1 MCSEVRAPGPFGEI
15 GFAASRGKAKS
26 MNPSPTAVSSKRR
39 RKEDLVYQVV
49 TVAAMVSMLASVWI
63 F

>member
-1 MCSEVRAPGPFGEI
+1 
-15 GFAASRGKAKS
+15 
-26 MNPSPTAVSSKRR
+26 MNLSPSTVPTRPH

-49 TVAAMVSMLASVWI
+49 TVVAMVSLLASVWI

>member
-1 MCSEVRAPGPFGEI
+1 MT
-15 GFAASRGKAKS
+15 
-26 MNPSPTAVSSKRR
+26 PSPNAPRPS

-49 TVAAMVSMLASVWI
+49 TVVAMVSLLASVWI

>member
-1 MCSEVRAPGPFGEI
+1 
-15 GFAASRGKAKS
+15 
-26 MNPSPTAVSSKRR
+26 MNTSPISISIRQR

-49 TVAAMVSMLASVWI
+49 TVAAMVTMLASVWI

>member
-1 MCSEVRAPGPFGEI
+1 MSEDVPGLRNDQKLVAERGRATG
-15 GFAASRGKAKS
+15 
-26 MNPSPTAVSSKRR
+26 MNSSPTAVSIRPS

-49 TVAAMVSMLASVWI
+49 TVAAMVTLLASIWI

>member
-1 MCSEVRAPGPFGEI
+1 MNTSP
-15 GFAASRGKAKS
+15 AAVLTR
-26 MNPSPTAVSSKRR
+26 PR

-49 TVAAMVSMLASVWI
+49 TVAAMVTLLVSVWI

>member
-1 MCSEVRAPGPFGEI
+1 MRGRTL
-15 GFAASRGKAKS
+15 SRILKGTRMSSSPISAKAK
-26 MNPSPTAVSSKRR
+26 PH

-49 TVAAMVSMLASVWI
+49 TVVAMVSLLASVWI

>member
-1 MCSEVRAPGPFGEI
+1 
-15 GFAASRGKAKS
+15 
-26 MNPSPTAVSSKRR
+26 MNPSPSTVSLKPR

-49 TVAAMVSMLASVWI
+49 TVVAMVSLLASVWI

>member
-1 MCSEVRAPGPFGEI
+1 VVDVLQIYTAMYPRRTRRE
-15 GFAASRGKAKS
+15 KATG
-26 MNPSPTAVSSKRR
+26 MNSPSAVSVKPH

-49 TVAAMVSMLASVWI
+49 TVVAMVSLLASVWI

>member
-1 MCSEVRAPGPFGEI
+1 MSESVPALRNHQKFVAKH
-15 GFAASRGKAKS
+15 GKAS
-26 MNPSPTAVSSKRR
+26 GMNSSPIAVSIRPG

-49 TVAAMVSMLASVWI
+49 TVAAMVTMLATIWI

>member
-1 MCSEVRAPGPFGEI
+1 M
-15 GFAASRGKAKS
+15 K
-26 MNPSPTAVSSKRR
+26 PSLTAVQAKPH

-49 TVAAMVSMLASVWI
+49 TVVAMVSLLASVWI

>member
-1 MCSEVRAPGPFGEI
+1 MRSSLG
-15 GFAASRGKAKS
+15 AASTR
-26 MNPSPTAVSSKRR
+26 PR

-49 TVAAMVSMLASVWI
+49 TVAAMVTMLASVWI

>member
-1 MCSEVRAPGPFGEI
+1 MTPSSS
-15 GFAASRGKAKS
+15 AAQAK
-26 MNPSPTAVSSKRR
+26 PR

-49 TVAAMVSMLASVWI
+49 TVVAMVSMLASVWI

>member
-1 MCSEVRAPGPFGEI
+1 MTS
-15 GFAASRGKAKS
+15 S
-26 MNPSPTAVSSKRR
+26 PSAVPVKPC

-49 TVAAMVSMLASVWI
+49 TVAAMVTLVASVWI

>member
-1 MCSEVRAPGPFGEI
+1 MNSPAV
-15 GFAASRGKAKS
+15 AALR
-26 MNPSPTAVSSKRR
+26 PS

-49 TVAAMVSMLASVWI
+49 TVAAMVSLLASIWI

>member
-1 MCSEVRAPGPFGEI
+1 MT
-15 GFAASRGKAKS
+15 
-26 MNPSPTAVSSKRR
+26 PSPRTEPTRPR

-49 TVAAMVSMLASVWI
+49 TVVAMVSLLASVWI